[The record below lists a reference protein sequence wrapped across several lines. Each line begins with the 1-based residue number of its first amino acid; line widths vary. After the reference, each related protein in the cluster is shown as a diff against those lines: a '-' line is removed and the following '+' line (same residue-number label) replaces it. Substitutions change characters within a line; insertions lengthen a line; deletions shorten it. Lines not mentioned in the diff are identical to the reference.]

1 VGKADEE
8 EGNAMQGRTRVLAV
22 DDDRLIRLNLSL
34 LLGREGLEVD
44 TAATCR
50 EARTLL
56 DRRPYGVVVTDLDLP
71 DASGLEVVKWARE
84 NCPDTKIILISGS
97 STALE
102 GLAALDQEAAKAVV
116 LKPFRFD
123 ELLALVRDAL
133 PKSDA

>member
-1 VGKADEE
+1 
-8 EGNAMQGRTRVLAV
+8 MQGRTRILAV

-50 EARTLL
+50 EAQTML

-84 NCPDTKIILISGS
+84 NCPETKIILISGS

-102 GLAALDQEAAKAVV
+102 GLQALDEAIASSVV

>member
-1 VGKADEE
+1 
-8 EGNAMQGRTRVLAV
+8 M
-22 DDDRLIRLNLSL
+22 
-34 LLGREGLEVD
+34 
-44 TAATCR
+44 
-50 EARTLL
+50 L

-102 GLAALDQEAAKAVV
+102 GLEALDHEAAQAVV

>member
-1 VGKADEE
+1 
-8 EGNAMQGRTRVLAV
+8 MQGRTRVLAV

-102 GLAALDQEAAKAVV
+102 GLEALDHEAAKAVV

>member
-1 VGKADEE
+1 
-8 EGNAMQGRTRVLAV
+8 MQGRTRVLAV

-50 EARTLL
+50 EARSLL
-56 DRRPYGVVVTDLDLP
+56 DRRLYGVVVTDLDLP
-71 DASGLEVVKWARE
+71 DASGLEVVRWARE
-84 NCPDTKIILISGS
+84 NCPETKIILISGS

-102 GLAALDQEAAKAVV
+102 GLEGLDEDAAKSVV

-123 ELLALVRDAL
+123 ELLALVREAL